1 MMREA
6 LSGGSPDPGEM
17 LSADDGEEGARGR
30 LTDGVAFGSMVDC
43 QICYDK
49 PLHLRIPA
57 QGSQRYNSMAEI

>member
-30 LTDGVAFGSMVDC
+30 LTDGVAFGSMID
-43 QICYDK
+43 QQMGDDK
-49 PLHLRIPA
+49 SPFSRSPI
-57 QGSQRYNSMAEI
+57 QGP